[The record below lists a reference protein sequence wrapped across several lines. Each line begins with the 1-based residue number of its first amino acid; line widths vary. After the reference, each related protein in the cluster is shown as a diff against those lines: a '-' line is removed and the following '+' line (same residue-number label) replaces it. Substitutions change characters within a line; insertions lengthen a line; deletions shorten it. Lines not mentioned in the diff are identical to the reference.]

1 MCQVCILKEQ
11 GIEHPEDFVLN
22 QYKLSEDMNRIPVP
36 VNDDGLEQG
45 ILMLYPEEFAEQ
57 GQQLL
62 PSGGVF
68 GTVKAIFR
76 AMGFIKPK
84 EVEVQEE
91 TVSRAV
97 AKSKHGQGLYE
108 EKRKK

>member
-1 MCQVCILKEQ
+1 MAKPVREYIHHEQPRKEFQGLVGIYCRRCGRELIRCANSSVRSVTMCQVCILKEQ

-62 PSGGVF
+62 PSGG
-68 GTVKAIFR
+68 
-76 AMGFIKPK
+76 
-84 EVEVQEE
+84 
-91 TVSRAV
+91 
-97 AKSKHGQGLYE
+97 
-108 EKRKK
+108 